1 METVHD
7 IKEALSAQSRTAT
20 LDELR
25 DAGKKR
31 VRLIKAEQVAAMV
44 QEAVHAA
51 VEQSGL
57 LPPAEVERLVEQSR
71 REFRAI
77 LKEREAQALRAQE
90 VEESLERSEAELAEA
105 KRHNAELDAALGEV
119 RSQVEALQAELAA
132 AQSAVA
138 EAASAAE
145 ASAES
150 APAAGPSADLLMAM
164 MQEMANMKASLL
176 QQQQQPQAQSA
187 PQGAGA
193 DLSAAIDKL
202 AGSLNDRLEK
212 FGKKLGI
219 SAAVETGA
227 PQDFTGLFRDL
238 DQKVESNIDN
248 IQVKQ
253 TSGGGIAANLA
264 KLKKLKNG
272 G

>member
-1 METVHD
+1 D
-7 IKEALSAQSRTAT
+7 
-20 LDELR
+20 
-25 DAGKKR
+25 
-31 VRLIKAEQVAAMV
+31 QVAAMV

-90 VEESLERSEAELAEA
+90 VEESLERSEAELAVA

-132 AQSAVA
+132 AQAAVA
-138 EAASAAE
+138 EAANAQAASAADAPVE
-145 ASAES
+145 P
-150 APAAGPSADLLMAM
+150 APAATGPSADLLMAM

-176 QQQQQPQAQSA
+176 QQQQQPQAPAA

-219 SAAVETGA
+219 SAAVENGA